1 MSRATRAWLL
11 AGLLGV
17 VVIALDQASKA
28 VVRAQIALGEQI
40 DVFGPLGL
48 TQTHNTGVSW
58 GLASGTGAP
67 LIISTLVALGVIF
80 YIFSRNPAR
89 PGMWVA
95 CGLLTGG
102 AIGNLIDRV
111 AAGHVTDFIELPP
124 WPPFNVADVCI
135 TFGVVLLVLIFIR
148 EGIRDER
155 ERKHREQAESR
166 LEGADGERE
175 GG

>member
-1 MSRATRAWLL
+1 VSGAKRAWLL
-11 AGLLGV
+11 AGALST
-17 VVIALDQASKA
+17 VVIALDQITKA
-28 VVRAQIALGEQI
+28 IVRAQIVIGEQI

-67 LIISTLVALGVIF
+67 LIIITVAALGVIVYLF
-80 YIFSRNPAR
+80 ARDPAR

-95 CGLLTGG
+95 CGLVAGG
-102 AIGNLIDRV
+102 AVGNLIDRV

-135 TFGVVLLVLIFIR
+135 TFGVAFLVLIYLR
-148 EGIRDER
+148 EGIREER
-155 ERKHREQAESR
+155 ARKQ
-166 LEGADGERE
+166 GEK

>member
-1 MSRATRAWLL
+1 VSGAKRAWLL
-11 AGLLGV
+11 AGVLCAA
-17 VVIALDQASKA
+17 VIALDQVSKA
-28 VVRAQIALGEQI
+28 IVRAQIVLGEQI

-67 LIISTLVALGVIF
+67 LVIITVLALGVVVYLF
-80 YIFSRNPAR
+80 ARDPDR

-95 CGLLTGG
+95 CGLIAGG
-102 AIGNLIDRV
+102 AVGNLIDRV

-135 TFGVVLLVLIFIR
+135 TFGVAILILIYLR
-148 EGIRDER
+148 EGIREER
-155 ERKHREQAESR
+155 ARRQ
-166 LEGADGERE
+166 GEK

>member
-1 MSRATRAWLL
+1 VSGAKRAWLL
-11 AGLLGV
+11 AGALCAL
-17 VVIALDQASKA
+17 VIALDQVSKA
-28 VVRAQIALGEQI
+28 IVRAQVVIGEQI

-67 LIISTLVALGVIF
+67 LVIITVAALGVIVYLF
-80 YIFSRNPAR
+80 ARDPAR

-95 CGLLTGG
+95 CGLVAGG
-102 AIGNLIDRV
+102 AVGNLIDRV

-135 TFGVVLLVLIFIR
+135 TFGVAILVLIYLREAIR
-148 EGIRDER
+148 EER
-155 ERKHREQAESR
+155 ARKQ
-166 LEGADGERE
+166 GEK